1 MPDGTKILL
10 VDDDDFLLDMY
21 STKFKEEG
29 FEVDIASSGEE
40 ALTKLRKNSYPV
52 VLLDIV
58 MPGLDGFEVLSRIKK
73 ENLAQESV
81 IIVLSN
87 LGQKEDIE
95 RGLEL
100 GAKDYVIKA
109 HFTPHEVVD
118 KIEQHLG
125 KYQVPSNK
133 SQTNSNDK

>member
-1 MPDGTKILL
+1 MAEATKILL
-10 VDDDDFLLDMY
+10 VDDDEFLLDMY

-29 FEVDIASSGEE
+29 FDVDIASSGEE
-40 ALTKLRKNSYPV
+40 ALTKLRKSSYPI

-58 MPGLDGFEVLSRIKK
+58 MPGLDGFEVLSRVKK
-73 ENLAQESV
+73 ENLAGNAV

-100 GAKDYVIKA
+100 GAKDYVVKA
-109 HFTPHEVVD
+109 HFTPREVVE
-118 KIEQHLG
+118 KIKHHLQ
-125 KYQVPSNK
+125 KTK
-133 SQTNSNDK
+133 S